1 MGLNLGVMSAAVQ
14 LDVSQYKRNLTEL
27 EGRSETT
34 FKKIATLAAG
44 YLTFRAVGSFVTGA
58 MAEFSKLE
66 EGNNKLKYTFTE
78 IREEAARTARQLS
91 ETYHISAQTA
101 TNSVADIGDMLT
113 GFGFGQSDALNFA
126 RQIIE
131 RGIDVASFKGLDQTE
146 TIRRMTAA
154 LTGETDSLKM
164 MGVVIRQDTNDFRDQ
179 VAAIQAATGATET
192 QAKAQAILAQIIQ
205 QTKNAAG
212 DYLRPDAP
220 RTYAQ
225 ELTDL
230 REALKQFKAE
240 VGTQVQPIA
249 QETVVKAREL
259 LELYNNLTPS
269 AKSFLNVTTATVAA
283 MALLGKT
290 NFGRNLMTAG
300 GAADMEKLKE
310 LKKTRSDAV
319 RKASETRRHYMELR
333 NAAKEAQAVTAAEQ
347 QKLAACKA
355 RVAQEAALNEK
366 ARYQYTLAT
375 GSSRGFENLKSYTEA
390 QASLRAQEVATNNSV
405 EATRK
410 LAIAQKEARAEVA
423 KAMVAVNASTAA
435 VQASA
440 TAATVGGRA
449 SLFLS
454 RGFKAA
460 ALAAKSFFASIGP
473 VGWTIIGISVA
484 IEALSAAVSWC
495 SSKQEEAAENARK
508 AADEMARTT
517 DENLQNNQ
525 KQAAAME
532 RIQELQKYE
541 KLNSAERTEAIGL
554 LEDLGIAYDETA
566 GSVDEM
572 ISRMGAEKRSLAEL
586 IALRKEELK
595 QQRIAAIEESIRKN
609 QEAIDSNDKSRIGI
623 LSYLTGGFLSWDDL
637 PGENPEIDSENEK
650 YYAENV
656 KLRRELAKL
665 KYGEVGIDGKP
676 VGGASVETS
685 EAQRRALEG
694 IANLRWNIRFESA
707 EADQQVKMLDEKIQ
721 RVFARQS
728 GKYATVEDF
737 TAANQYNMSEQELK
751 DLREIIDL
759 EEQRRKIR
767 QSSADAFADE
777 LDSYKNFLAER
788 SQRFRQDAFNRQL
801 DSYEKSGNHQ
811 GYNQFLQNAINQAN
825 KQVAAL
831 RMQYESAVKRI
842 EAGSVFTD
850 AERRTL
856 AKARKQL
863 EEAMAVSDE
872 LFRKQITANE
882 APERN
887 NAGAIGDF
895 SARNLW
901 QMLGSSGS
909 PAERTARASERT
921 ARFTEEL
928 RTTTRDIANRAQV
941 SVNFFGD

>member
-1 MGLNLGVMSAAVQ
+1 MGFDLGVMSAAVQ

-131 RGIDVASFKGLDQTE
+131 RGIDVASFKGLDQTD
-146 TIRRMTAA
+146 TIQRMTAA
-154 LTGETDSLKM
+154 LTGETDSLKT
-164 MGVVIRQDTNDFRDQ
+164 MGVVIRQDTDDFRDQ

-283 MALLGKT
+283 MVLLAKT
-290 NFGRNLMTAG
+290 DIGRNLMTAG

-319 RKASETRRHYMELR
+319 REASETRRHYMEIR
-333 NAAKEAQAVTAAEQ
+333 NAAKEAQAVTVAEQ

-366 ARYQYTLAT
+366 ARQQYTLAT
-375 GSSRGFENLKSYTEA
+375 GSSKGFVNLQSYTEA

-410 LAIAQKEARAEVA
+410 LALAQKEARAEVA
-423 KAMVAVNASTAA
+423 KAMVAVNASTTAVKANAA
-435 VQASA
+435 
-440 TAATVGGRA
+440 AATVGGRA

-460 ALAAKSFFASIGP
+460 SQATRAFFAAIGP

-484 IEALSAAVSWC
+484 IEALSAAVSWYN
-495 SSKQEEAAENARK
+495 SKQEEAAENARK

-721 RVFARQS
+721 RIFARQS

-767 QSSADAFADE
+767 QSSADAFAEEKRWLLEFERSRKQQKEREE
-777 LDSYKNFLAER
+777 LDKKLRE
-788 SQRFRQDAFNRQL
+788 
-801 DSYEKSGNHQ
+801 YEKSGDKAAFDTLLQSEIDKANKAAESARRE
-811 GYNQFLQNAINQAN
+811 YNERFAAARADPDYTGNEQRAVDEARRAMVEAINWADELARREIDN
-825 KQVAAL
+825 
-831 RMQYESAVKRI
+831 
-842 EAGSVFTD
+842 TD
-850 AERRTL
+850 AATR
-856 AKARKQL
+856 
-863 EEAMAVSDE
+863 D
-872 LFRKQITANE
+872 N
-882 APERN
+882 RN
-887 NAGAIGDF
+887 VAGDF
-895 SARNLW
+895 SARSLA
-901 QMLGSSGS
+901 QLLGAAGT
-909 PAERTARASERT
+909 PEKETAKHT
-921 ARFTEEL
+921 KEL
-928 RTTTRDIANRAQV
+928 VTLQRRQLETLTNMGTTIAYV
-941 SVNFFGD
+941 

>member
-1 MGLNLGVMSAAVQ
+1 MGLNLGVMSAAIR
-14 LDVSQYKRNLTEL
+14 LDVSQYRKEL
-27 EGRSETT
+27 AGVENTSSNT
-34 FKKIATLAAG
+34 FKRIASAAAG
-44 YLTFRAVGSFVTGA
+44 YLTARAVFSFVTGA

-131 RGIDVASFKGLDQTE
+131 RGIDVASFKGLDQTD
-146 TIRRMTAA
+146 TIQRMTAA

-192 QAKAQAILAQIIQ
+192 QAKAQAILAQIMQ

-283 MALLGKT
+283 MALLAKT
-290 NFGRNLMTAG
+290 DIGRNLMTAG

-319 RKASETRRHYMELR
+319 REASETRRHYMEIR
-333 NAAKEAQAVTAAEQ
+333 NAAKEAQAVAAAEQ
-347 QKLAACKA
+347 QKLTACKA

-375 GSSRGFENLKSYTEA
+375 GSSKGFVNLQSYTEA

-410 LAIAQKEARAEVA
+410 LALAQKEARAEVA
-423 KAMVAVNASTAA
+423 KAMVAVNASTTAVKANAA
-435 VQASA
+435 
-440 TAATVGGRA
+440 AATVGGRA
-449 SLFLS
+449 SLFFS

-460 ALAAKSFFASIGP
+460 SQATRAFFAAIGP

-484 IEALSAAVSWC
+484 IEALSAAVSWYN
-495 SSKQEEAAENARK
+495 SKQEEAAENARK
-508 AADEMARTT
+508 AADEAAKAA

-525 KQAAAME
+525 KQASAME
-532 RIQELQKYE
+532 RLLALQKYE
-541 KLNSAERTEAIGL
+541 NLNNAERQEAIGL
-554 LEDLGIAYDETA
+554 LEELGFAYDETA
-566 GSVDEM
+566 DSVDAM

-637 PGENPEIDSENEK
+637 PGENPEIDSENET

-665 KYGEVGIDGKP
+665 KYGEVGFDGKP

-685 EAQRRALEG
+685 EAQRKALNAVTELEWENQFDL
-694 IANLRWNIRFESA
+694 ADPAEQIRMVSA
-707 EADQQVKMLDEKIQ
+707 KMDELFRNYRRTGRYSSIEEFMSAD
-721 RVFARQS
+721 RR
-728 GKYATVEDF
+728 
-737 TAANQYNMSEQELK
+737 NMSANELK
-751 DLREIIDL
+751 DLRELVKL
-759 EEQRRKIR
+759 EEKRLKVRRDLDKQFKRAKEDYSDSIKR
-767 QSSADAFADE
+767 AE
-777 LDSYKNFLAER
+777 LDRER
-788 SQRFRQDAFNRQL
+788 QEV
-801 DSYEKSGNHQ
+801 EKKIKEASRAGNS
-811 GYNQFLQNAINQAN
+811 
-825 KQVAAL
+825 
-831 RMQYESAVKRI
+831 E
-842 EAGSVFTD
+842 
-850 AERRTL
+850 L
-856 AKARKQL
+856 AKTLIEEQLNKAKALADSLQEKLKTMLSPASGQAITKEEFDRIQKLQKQMEEAFSDRDRWGDRL
-863 EEAMAVSDE
+863 EEAKRSRRSTQATV
-872 LFRKQITANE
+872 
-882 APERN
+882 
-887 NAGAIGDF
+887 GAWSAEVLSAMLGPTRYEQEI
-895 SARNLW
+895 ARNSKKSVDL
-901 QMLGSSGS
+901 Q
-909 PAERTARASERT
+909 RTIASNT
-921 ARFTEEL
+921 DPKNSKKTE
-928 RTTTRDIANRAQV
+928 TYQK
-941 SVNFFGD
+941 